1 MGFPGG
7 AEVKNLLANAGV
19 AGDMSSVDE
28 LGISH
33 GGGNGNPLQSSC
45 QKTPRIEES
54 GGLQSTGSQRVGHD

>member
-45 QKTPRIEES
+45 QKTPMDRGVWRI
-54 GGLQSTGSQRVGHD
+54 TVHRVT